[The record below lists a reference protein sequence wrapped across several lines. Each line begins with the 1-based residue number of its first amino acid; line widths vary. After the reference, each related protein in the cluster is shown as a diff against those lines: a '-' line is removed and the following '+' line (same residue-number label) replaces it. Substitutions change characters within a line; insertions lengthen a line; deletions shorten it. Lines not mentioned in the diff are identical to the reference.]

1 MGGMMHTTPQYQIAK
16 TKVFNGIEY
25 TLYAIKYLDKDECKE
40 EAKWI
45 REQGI
50 KARIVYEMPKCC
62 IYFVKEE
69 IDMLASW
76 FEIPDNPIGAA
87 IMRPLN
93 VVAKPPQR
101 HRSQQA
107 RPASERTLKDFF

>member
-1 MGGMMHTTPQYQIAK
+1 MHTTPQYQIAK

-50 KARIVYEMPKCC
+50 KARIVYEMPKWC

>member
-1 MGGMMHTTPQYQIAK
+1 MTSYHHIPK
-16 TKVFNGIEY
+16 TKVFNGIKY

-50 KARIVYEMPKCC
+50 KARIVYEMPKWC

-87 IMRPLN
+87 IMRGL
-93 VVAKPPQR
+93 PPQKQLPPR
-101 HRSQQA
+101 RIRQA
-107 RPASERTLKDFF
+107 RPASETTLSDFVGKEPL